1 MELYTE
7 CKWPDWD
14 RIVDIVV
21 INGNKA
27 LEDINDENTYKILFL
42 EDGEINIEEDN
53 IKKKI
58 SVPYFRLLSNRDK
71 IKVTHRKPVKMTV
84 VYFKPTAIR
93 DEFEIKRI
101 ENKEFEE
108 AFGQS
113 IYQDYSLI
121 MAFSSGDRKK
131 EYELPIGGVK
141 RFKEIMAAIGK
152 ELDEQRDGFW
162 PCRSRSHLF
171 ELLYYINYSFIF
183 TENAGLD
190 SKERDYFSDT
200 VEYLTEHISEH
211 VTLEKLTKELAI
223 NRNKLNEIFMEK
235 SSLTCM
241 NYFTKMRI
249 DLAKLMLK
257 GTELMIGE
265 IGDRVGYPDPNYFTK
280 VFKQNTGFNPTDY
293 RKSAS

>member
-1 MELYTE
+1 MELYTK

-21 INGNKA
+21 VNGNKA

-42 EDGEINIEEDN
+42 EDGEIYIEENN

-58 SVPYFRLLSNRDK
+58 SVPYFKILSNRDK
-71 IKVTHRKPVKMTV
+71 ITVTHRKPVKISV
-84 VYFKPTAIR
+84 VYFSPTAIR
-93 DEFEIKRI
+93 DEFEIERI

-121 MAFSSGDRKK
+121 RAFVFGDRKK

-141 RFKEIMAAIGK
+141 RFKEIMALIGK

-162 PCRSRSHLF
+162 PCRSRSRLF
-171 ELLYYINYSFIF
+171 ELLYYINYSFVY

-190 SKERDYFSDT
+190 SEERDYFSET

-211 VTLEKLTKELAI
+211 MTLEKLTKELAI

-235 SSLTCM
+235 ASLTCM

-280 VFKQNTGFNPTDY
+280 VFKQNTGLNPTEY

>member
-1 MELYTE
+1 MELFTE

-14 RIVDIVV
+14 RIVNIVV

-27 LEDINDENTYKILFL
+27 LEDINDENTYKIFFL
-42 EDGEINIEEDN
+42 EDGEIDITEGN

-58 SVPYFRLLSNRDK
+58 SVPYFKILSDK
-71 IKVTHRKPVKMTV
+71 DRISVTHRKPVKISV

-93 DEFEIKRI
+93 DEFELKRL
-101 ENKEFEE
+101 ESKEFEDTM
-108 AFGQS
+108 GQS

-121 MAFSSGDRKK
+121 RAFCFGDRKK

-141 RFKEIMAAIGK
+141 RFKEIIAHIGK

-171 ELLYYINYSFIF
+171 ELLYYINYSFIY
-183 TENAGLD
+183 TENEGLD
-190 SKERDYFSDT
+190 TKERDYFNET

-211 VTLEKLTKELAI
+211 ITLEKLTKELAI

-235 SSLTCM
+235 ASTTCM

-265 IGDRVGYPDPNYFTK
+265 IGDRVGYPDPNYFAK
-280 VFKQNTGFNPTDY
+280 VFKQNTGVNPTEY